1 MKIWALSL
9 LIVLSITISCGK
21 APDNSFK
28 ISDVNLNI
36 KDIEIIKTKT
46 FEGLFLGGDFDRN
59 EIFIQLTLYPDRNLS
74 IGIIDIETEN
84 LKKTFSLRKGGL
96 QSPSDLY
103 NPTYMQFLDN
113 RYYLVDWFD
122 KILVFDYELTYLYTN
137 MFHIARYF
145 IDFYTENGKPFFVI
159 GKRSA
164 GAEINK
170 CFIEIFKMNE
180 RKKQGFKRKI
190 GESFHKSLYYTWK
203 SDEKRPQDGVLWSSD
218 WGFEKE
224 GKIYFAN
231 GGERQYF
238 VYDLNNESLAA
249 INLDY
254 LQGKKYSDDEA
265 RIVGYYKSD
274 GWEERFYAEF
284 NQKIL
289 YKALPD
295 KIYYFGFYDV
305 GENKIGIAGDLDL
318 KRMKFRLDIFNANSR
333 EYLES
338 IWLPIGHGFFRHLYS
353 DALDFFN
360 ERINVD
366 KGIYIWLDLE
376 GEDLEFT
383 TKLTRFRIKNWE

>member
-28 ISDVNLNI
+28 ISDVNLHI

-46 FEGLFLGGDFDRN
+46 FEGLLLGGDFDRN
-59 EIFIQLTLYPDRNLS
+59 EIFVQLTLYPDSDYS

-84 LKKTFSLRKGGL
+84 QKKTFSLRKGGL
-96 QSPSDLY
+96 QSPSDLF

-122 KILVFDYELTYLYTN
+122 KILIFDYELTYLYTN
-137 MFHIARYF
+137 MFHISRYF
-145 IDFYTENGKPFFVI
+145 VDFYTKNGELFFVI
-159 GKRSA
+159 GKRSI
-164 GAEINK
+164 GLEINK

-180 RKKQGFKRKI
+180 RKKQEFKRRI
-190 GESFHKSLYYTWK
+190 GKYYHKSLYYIGE
-203 SDEKRPQDGVLWSSD
+203 SDEKRLQMGVLWSSN

-238 VYDLNNESLAA
+238 VYDLNNESLTA

-274 GWEERFYAEF
+274 GWEERFYKDF
-284 NQKIL
+284 KKKIL

-295 KIYYFGFYDV
+295 KIYHFGFYDV

-318 KRMKFRLDIFNANSR
+318 KRMKFRLDVFNANSR
-333 EYLES
+333 EYLGS
-338 IWLPIGHGFFRHLYS
+338 IWLPIGHGFFRQLHS
-353 DALDFFN
+353 DERDFFR

-366 KGIYIWLDLE
+366 RGIYVWLDLE

>member
-1 MKIWALSL
+1 VKIWALSL

-21 APDNSFK
+21 APDNSFN
-28 ISDVNLNI
+28 ISNVNLDI

-46 FEGLFLGGDFDRN
+46 FEGLLLGGDFDRN
-59 EIFIQLTLYPDRNLS
+59 EIFIQLTLYPDSNHS

-84 LKKTFSLRKGGL
+84 QKKTFSLRKGGV
-96 QSPSDLY
+96 QSPTDLN

-137 MFHIARYF
+137 MFHISRYF
-145 IDFYTENGKPFFVI
+145 IDFYKKNGELFFVI
-159 GKRSA
+159 GNRSA
-164 GAEINK
+164 GPEMNT
-170 CFIEIFKMNE
+170 CSIEIFKMIE
-180 RKKQGFKRKI
+180 RKKQEFKRRI
-190 GESFHKSLYYTWK
+190 GENYHKSLYYKWE
-203 SDEKRPQDGVLWSSD
+203 SDEKRLHKGVLWSSD

-224 GKIYFAN
+224 GKIYFAH

-254 LQGKKYSDDEA
+254 LQGKKYSDNEA
-265 RIVGYYKSD
+265 RIVGYYKSN
-274 GWEERFYAEF
+274 GWEEKFYKDF
-284 NQKIL
+284 KQKVL
-289 YKALPD
+289 YRALPD

-318 KRMKFRLDIFNANSR
+318 ERMKFRLDVFNANSR
-333 EYLES
+333 EYLGS
-338 IWLPIGHGFFRHLYS
+338 IWLPIGHGFFRHLHS
-353 DALDFFN
+353 DDRDFFR

-366 KGIYIWLDLE
+366 RGIYIWLDLE